1 MTEYIMCAACNM
13 WMNEDCGHR
22 KNALDCGHPVPC
34 RPEENRRDQAIVK
47 LCDFYFSE
55 WGAAKS
61 AKWEQLSAGL
71 RERKF
76 GPESF
81 QAIIYFLCGPA
92 KPESKDLM
100 VKRILEVLS

>member
-1 MTEYIMCAACNM
+1 MTTPT
-13 WMNEDCGHR
+13 D
-22 KNALDCGHPVPC
+22 
-34 RPEENRRDQAIVK
+34 RDRAIVL

-61 AKWEQLSAGL
+61 VKWEQLSRGL

-76 GPESF
+76 SPESF
-81 QAIIYFLCGPA
+81 QGIIYFLCGPA
-92 KPESKDLM
+92 KPESKEVM